1 MLGLLASL
9 LFVAL
14 LKSLPRVIDILR
26 GKETSLLKY
35 YSVGF
40 FQHLEHL
47 FLHWLILFAYE
58 VGNGAIYWASTQIR
72 DTYPKVFRKLI
83 YLLAIECCAARH
95 SYSVLWLCF
104 DAAAAAVIS
113 SMQKWNHKIKSL
125 YATRTE
131 WVLLW
136 YAKLSL
142 ARKKWIGILETVP
155 FDICKE
161 SYSTANESKW
171 QFNRSI
177 TYYLNV
183 VPIVNDSFWMLKYKK
198 VKKKNQKCTAEART
212 RAVWASHWSLML

>member
-1 MLGLLASL
+1 M
-9 LFVAL
+9 
-14 LKSLPRVIDILR
+14 
-26 GKETSLLKY
+26 
-35 YSVGF
+35 GF

-47 FLHWLILFAYE
+47 FVHWLILFAYE
-58 VGNGAIYWASTQIR
+58 VGNGGAIYWASTQIR

-142 ARKKWIGILETVP
+142 ARKKWVEILETVP
-155 FDICKE
+155 FDIWNNAFF
-161 SYSTANESKW
+161 YSSAN
-171 QFNRSI
+171 
-177 TYYLNV
+177 LNNLV
-183 VPIVNDSFWMLKYKK
+183 LLTEKSEKRILFAWFFSSCQTLVLCWGGGGYKPRLFLLLG
-198 VKKKNQKCTAEART
+198 Q
-212 RAVWASHWSLML
+212 